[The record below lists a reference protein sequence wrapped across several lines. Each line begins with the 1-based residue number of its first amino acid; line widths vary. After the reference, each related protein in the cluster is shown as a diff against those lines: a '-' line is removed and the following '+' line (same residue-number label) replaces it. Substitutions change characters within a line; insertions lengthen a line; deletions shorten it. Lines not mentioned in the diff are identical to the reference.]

1 MFFSVASRAWIC
13 WETKP
18 TRSIWHENSLIGKK
32 KKKLHSSRC
41 IWLAEIIKG
50 PGFSTKAIWHKVVN
64 PH

>member
-1 MFFSVASRAWIC
+1 MDMLGDKAHPFHMARKLSDR
-13 WETKP
+13 K
-18 TRSIWHENSLIGKK
+18 KK